1 MLGGLSVLICRGLD
15 PRGHGTLLGAMVTWQ
30 DELTLSEDQL
40 DSEPHRQFA
49 LWLREAVDAGEPMA
63 NAMALATVGAD
74 GMPAVRM
81 VLFEDVDE
89 RGFTFQTSL
98 ESPKAMALAVVPRA
112 AVVFFWPLLVR
123 QVRVTGS
130 VSLLDREEVAAYFS
144 AAPSA
149 IQTMI
154 RACHQSTVIADRGVL
169 ERAYAMALGSNEV
182 GVPAHWGGY
191 RLYIDTI
198 EFWQGRQNWLQDRL
212 RYTRR
217 EEGWRIERLV
227 P

>member
-1 MLGGLSVLICRGLD
+1 
-15 PRGHGTLLGAMVTWQ
+15 MVAWQ
-30 DELTLSEDQL
+30 DELTLSEEQL
-40 DSEPHRQFA
+40 DPEPHRQFA
-49 LWLREAVDAGEPMA
+49 VWLREAVDAGEPMA
-63 NAMALATVGAD
+63 NAMALATCGAD
-74 GMPAVRM
+74 GLPAVRM

-89 RGFTFQTSL
+89 RGFTFQTNL
-98 ESPKAMALAVVPRA
+98 ESPKAVALNAVPRA

-123 QVRVTGS
+123 QVRVTGAVS
-130 VSLLDREEVAAYFS
+130 VLDRSEVAAYFS

-154 RACHQSTVIADRGVL
+154 RACQQSTVIPDRAAL
-169 ERAYAMALGSNEV
+169 ERAYLLALDSADD

-191 RLYIDTI
+191 RLHIETI

-212 RYTRR
+212 RYTRADG
-217 EEGWRIERLV
+217 GWRIERLV

>member
-1 MLGGLSVLICRGLD
+1 
-15 PRGHGTLLGAMVTWQ
+15 MVTWQ

-89 RGFTFQTSL
+89 RGITFQTNL

-130 VSLLDREEVAAYFS
+130 VSLLDRVEVASYFS

-149 IQTMI
+149 IQIMFLYFN
-154 RACHQSTVIADRGVL
+154 QSNVITDSDVFVSA
-169 ERAYAMALGSNEV
+169 
-182 GVPAHWGGY
+182 
-191 RLYIDTI
+191 
-198 EFWQGRQNWLQDRL
+198 
-212 RYTRR
+212 
-217 EEGWRIERLV
+217 
-227 P
+227 

>member
-1 MLGGLSVLICRGLD
+1 
-15 PRGHGTLLGAMVTWQ
+15 MVTWQ
-30 DELTLSEDQL
+30 DQLTLSEDQL
-40 DSEPHRQFA
+40 DPEPHRQFA
-49 LWLREAVDAGEPMA
+49 MWLGDAVEAGEPMA

-81 VLFEDVDE
+81 VLLEDVDE
-89 RGFTFQTSL
+89 RGFTFQTNL
-98 ESPKAMALAVVPRA
+98 ESPKALALRAVPRA
-112 AVVFFWPLLVR
+112 AVVFFWPRLVR

-130 VSLLDREEVAAYFS
+130 VSLLDRAEVAAYFS

-149 IQTMI
+149 IQAMI
-154 RACHQSTVIADRGVL
+154 RACRQSTVIPDRAAL
-169 ERAYAMALGSNEV
+169 EGAYARALGSGEE

-191 RLYIDTI
+191 RLYIETI

-212 RYTRR
+212 RYTRLAD
-217 EEGWRIERLV
+217 GWRIERLV